1 MTDNRTTEELY
12 VAGGCLWGV
21 QSFVETLPGVMFTEA
36 GRANGTS
43 DSLDGDYDGYAECVR
58 IRIDPAVLSVDRLM
72 SYLFEI
78 IDPHSV
84 NRQGPDVGEKYRT
97 GLYSENPE
105 HLDLA
110 RAFIAGRDDAA
121 LIAVEVLPLTNYVRS
136 ADEHQDRLARC
147 PDDSCHLP
155 RELLDKYRTDDHA
168 LDHVVL
174 TGRLVCTTA
183 DEAERVRRHLPE
195 HVALTLAERGC
206 LAFDVE
212 PTDNPLVW
220 SVSERFV
227 DSAAF
232 DAHRERAAGSTWAG
246 ATAGITRDYVISECQ
261 PVVSGRNPLGVGAP
275 VPVLRMFDE
284 ASAREFYV
292 DYLRFDVQWEH
303 RFDPDL
309 PLYMRIRRG
318 SAVLDLSEHH
328 GDGTP
333 GSVVWIPIVDADAF
347 HADLGTRTHRRLRPG
362 IERDAPGGPT
372 IQVTD
377 PSGNELRFCES
388 AE

>member
-1 MTDNRTTEELY
+1 MDDTATEELY

-21 QSFVETLPGVMFTEA
+21 QAFVETLPGVVFTEA

-58 IRIDPAVLSVDRLM
+58 IRIDLAVVSVDRLM
-72 SYLFEI
+72 TYLFEI
-78 IDPHSV
+78 IDPYSV

-110 RAFIAGRDDAA
+110 RAFIAARDDAA

-155 RELLDKYRTDDHA
+155 RELLDKYRVNVPTPD
-168 LDHVVL
+168 LVVL

-183 DEAERVRRHLPE
+183 DEAERVRRHLPA
-195 HVALTLAERGC
+195 HVALTRAEPGC

-212 PTDNPLVW
+212 PTDDPLVW

-227 DSAAF
+227 DRAAF
-232 DAHRERAAGSTWAG
+232 DAHQERVTGSAWAE
-246 ATAGITRDYVISECQ
+246 ATAGITRDYVVSE
-261 PVVSGRNPLGVGAP
+261 REPLGVGAP

-284 ASAREFYV
+284 AAAREFYV

-303 RFDPDL
+303 RFEPDL

-347 HADLGTRTHRRLRPG
+347 HADLGTRPHRRLRPG
-362 IERDAPGGPT
+362 IDRDAPGGPT
-372 IQVTD
+372 IQLTD